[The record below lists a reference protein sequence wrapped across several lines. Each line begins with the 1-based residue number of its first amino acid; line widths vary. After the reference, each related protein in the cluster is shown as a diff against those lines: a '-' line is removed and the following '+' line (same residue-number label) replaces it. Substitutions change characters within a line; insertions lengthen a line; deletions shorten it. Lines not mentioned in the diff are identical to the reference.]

1 MAQVVSPAFPVAYA
15 SASAGNTLVTTVC
28 PPQTNVAAAG
38 SAALPHQ
45 SMWHSETSGT
55 VGSPRTPCSKK

>member
-1 MAQVVSPAFPVAYA
+1 MAQVVSPAFPAAYA

-28 PPQTNVAAAG
+28 PPRTNVAAAG

-45 SMWHSETSGT
+45 SKWHSETSGT